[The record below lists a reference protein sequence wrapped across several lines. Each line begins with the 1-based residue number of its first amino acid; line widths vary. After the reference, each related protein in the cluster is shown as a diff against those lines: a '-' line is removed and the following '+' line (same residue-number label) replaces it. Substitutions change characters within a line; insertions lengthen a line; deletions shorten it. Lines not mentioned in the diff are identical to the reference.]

1 MATLEQYFEKY
12 RNQIIGND
20 ASFVSP
26 YGLKEIAYCDW
37 IASGR
42 LYAPIENILLKKFAP
57 YVANTHTETSA
68 TGVYMTKSYHE
79 AKHIIK
85 HHVNANDDDVLIS
98 YGSGMTAVVNKFQR
112 ILGLRI
118 PEVFKH
124 QVTIA
129 PQNRPVVFVSHME
142 HHSNQTSWIETICEV
157 VKIEPNA
164 DGNIDINNLYSLLE
178 QYKYRSVKIA
188 AISACSNVTGI
199 ITPYH
204 KVASVMHEYGGLC
217 FVDFACSA
225 PYVDINMHPKEATE
239 SLDAIYFSPHKFLG
253 GPGTCGVLIFNKNL
267 YKNAIPDNPGG
278 GTVKWTNAWNGRE
291 YLDNIEDREDGGTP
305 PFLQTIKTALA
316 IKLKEAIGVANITAR
331 EHEIQEKAFK
341 VLRNIHNLKIMGD
354 TADKRIGVVSFY
366 IEQMHYNLTVK
377 LLNDKYGI
385 QVRGGCFC
393 AGTYGHYLF
402 NISQENSD
410 AITQELTLG
419 IMCNK
424 PGWIRLSLHP
434 TISETQLDY
443 VLNAITEL
451 AATFKTLEKDY
462 TYDANTNEYYYNEKI
477 VELDIASLFEMP
489 V

>member
-1 MATLEQYFEKY
+1 MLENYFEKY
-12 RNQIIGND
+12 RNNIVGNETT
-20 ASFVSP
+20 FVSP
-26 YGLKEIAYCDW
+26 YGIKKIIYCDW

-42 LYAPIENILLKKFAP
+42 IYNPIENILLNKFAP
-57 YVANTHTETSA
+57 YCANTHTETSA
-68 TGVYMTKSYHE
+68 TGVYMTKSYHA
-79 AKHIIK
+79 AKEIIK
-85 HHVNANDDDVLIS
+85 KHVNASKDDVLIS

-112 ILGLRI
+112 ILGMRI
-118 PEVFKH
+118 PEQYRS
-124 QVTIA
+124 QVNIA
-129 PQNRPVVFVSHME
+129 PEDRPIVFVSHME

-157 VKIEPNA
+157 VQIEPNA

-178 QYKYRSVKIA
+178 QYKTRKIKIA

-225 PYVDINMHPKEATE
+225 PYVNIDMHPANESE

-253 GPGTCGVLIFNKNL
+253 GPGTCGILVFNKNL
-267 YKNAIPDNPGG
+267 YKNAVPDNPGG
-278 GTVKWTNAWNGRE
+278 GTVKWTNAWNGRA
-291 YLDNIEDREDGGTP
+291 YLDNIEEREDGGTP

-316 IKLKEAIGVANITAR
+316 IKLKEEMTVEKIEER
-331 EHEIQEKAFK
+331 EKEIQEKAFST
-341 VLRNIHNLKIMGD
+341 LRKIHNIKIMGD
-354 TADKRIGVVSFY
+354 TNDERIGVVSFY
-366 IEQMHYNLTVK
+366 IEQLHYNLTVK

-402 NISQENSD
+402 NIDLENSN
-410 AITQELTLG
+410 AITSEINEG

-443 VLNAITEL
+443 VLNAIVEL
-451 AATFKTLEKDY
+451 SQNFKEWQKDY
-462 TYDANTNEYYYNEKI
+462 TYNENTNEFYYNEKI
-477 VELDIASLFEMP
+477 VEWDVNALFEMP